1 VTPVVIAIVVAMV
14 AIILVLLLVYLRR
27 KQLLIVR
34 SGKGMS
40 VRKLLKSRKGPGSD
54 FDGANIE
61 GDEDPD
67 HVAEDISVNP
77 LYGDMSNPDVIAMD
91 WIQSSGDRPTS
102 LTMKSVTNP
111 NYESTIEG
119 GAQRERVASN
129 PIYQTTAEYEGE
141 NPLYETG
148 AGVSERGISNA
159 DVNPLYEPGPVV
171 RGGSGG
177 MADLNPLYQSTASYH
192 SQSDVNPLYEGA
204 SDVIPLYES
213 AAADEEPS
221 FDLNRGKVRRRVDS
235 RSKKDGKQRKED
247 ELPIMEG
254 ASMYWSGHDEALGV
268 INRGA
273 DVTFNE
279 LYGSVEQ
286 PDSSPLECEPEAPPV
301 PPRQHPKHS

>member
-1 VTPVVIAIVVAMV
+1 MLNCKCWKNLFK
-14 AIILVLLLVYLRR
+14 IILTKYFTGSLV
-27 KQLLIVR
+27 
-34 SGKGMS
+34 
-40 VRKLLKSRKGPGSD
+40 GSD
-54 FDGANIE
+54 FDGANME

-111 NYESTIEG
+111 NYESTIEV

-148 AGVSERGISNA
+148 AGVSEREISNA

-177 MADLNPLYQSTASYH
+177 MADLNPLYQST
-192 SQSDVNPLYEGA
+192 V
-204 SDVIPLYES
+204 
-213 AAADEEPS
+213 
-221 FDLNRGKVRRRVDS
+221 
-235 RSKKDGKQRKED
+235 
-247 ELPIMEG
+247 PITVKAMLILC
-254 ASMYWSGHDEALGV
+254 MKGHQ
-268 INRGA
+268 
-273 DVTFNE
+273 T
-279 LYGSVEQ
+279 
-286 PDSSPLECEPEAPPV
+286 
-301 PPRQHPKHS
+301 